1 MTRVSDWKGL
11 ACGRR
16 AAATAEPWKARAAGN
31 AQIFLYLTMQSRIMY
46 IENKSVSLSG
56 EARIGRVSFS
66 KTMRTMYYDGKEF
79 LKVKNGFKHNCIEVE
94 TGDEYWISGCHKD
107 GADRLYGEKIPV
119 QIDDDVREE
128 YWTSIRNNSES
139 ILKTVSN

>member
-1 MTRVSDWKGL
+1 
-11 ACGRR
+11 
-16 AAATAEPWKARAAGN
+16 
-31 AQIFLYLTMQSRIMY
+31 MQSRIMY

-66 KTMRTMYYDGKEF
+66 KTMRTIYYDGKEF
-79 LKVKNGFKHNCIEVE
+79 LKVKSGYKHNCIEVE

-128 YWTSIRNNSES
+128 YWISIRNKPEHISLMVAN
-139 ILKTVSN
+139 